1 MIPTRRLISLPSILI
16 VALVALSQEAA
27 FAQQAPAPATPTGQS
42 AGQASSQPD
51 KAAAYYSYSLGHLYS
66 ELAAAYGNRGE
77 YFSKAADA
85 YRAALKADP
94 SATFIAE
101 ELSDLYIQSG
111 RLREGVLDAEDALK
125 QNPNDL
131 NSRRLLAR
139 IYTHLIGDSQNNQ
152 IDPDMVKKAIDQ
164 YQKITEADPKDT
176 DSFVMLGRLQKA
188 VQNSTEAM
196 AAYKKA
202 LELDPDNEDA
212 MTGLATVY
220 ADLGDNKAAADMLRK
235 VADKDPTPRSLTNLA
250 NVYEE
255 LKDYSLAAEMLRRA
269 LDQQPGN
276 AEVQHALAE
285 DLLLSDQLD
294 DALKLYQDSVQQDP
308 KDIKAELRISQI
320 YRQKRDFAKA
330 REAADKAKEIDPND
344 LEVQFNDVNLLE
356 AEGKIPDAIKTLK
369 GILDATAKKSYS
381 ASEKSSR
388 SFLLQSLGDLE
399 RTIEQYGPAVDTF
412 RQLVDLDPDGAARA
426 EAEIVETYREAKD
439 YPKAEAEADAAVK
452 KFPKDRA
459 VSATRASVLSDMGK
473 TDQAIAEARR
483 LMNGKNDREVDL
495 NLADIYDKAKNYTEM
510 AKVLDAAEKLSQT
523 SEEKQNVAFRR
534 GAMYERMKNYQGAEA
549 EFRKVLA
556 LNPDNDAALNY
567 LGYML
572 ADRDMRLDEARDLV
586 SKAVAREPNSGAYLD
601 SLGWVYFKMNKLPE
615 AEDKL
620 REALRYMS
628 RDPTVH
634 DHLAEVYFKE
644 GKIRDA
650 IAQWQSSVR
659 EYQSGPVSDM
669 DHTELAK
676 VQKKLEDAKVRL
688 ARETGVKQQ

>member
-1 MIPTRRLISLPSILI
+1 MIPTPRLVSLPCLLI
-16 VALVALSQEAA
+16 VASAA
-27 FAQQAPAPATPTGQS
+27 FAQQTPAPAPP
-42 AGQASSQPD
+42 AGQAD
-51 KAAAYYSYSLGHLYS
+51 KAAAYYDYSLGHLYS

-77 YFSKAADA
+77 YFSKAAEA

-111 RLREGVLDAEDALK
+111 RLREAVLDAEDALK

-139 IYTHLIGDSQNNQ
+139 IYTHLIGDSQTNQ
-152 IDPDMVKKAIDQ
+152 IDADMVKKAIEQ
-164 YQKITEADPKDT
+164 YQKITEADPKDIE
-176 DSFVMLGRLQKA
+176 SWIMLGRLQKA
-188 VQNSTEAM
+188 VMNSTEAM

-202 LELDPDNEDA
+202 LELDGSNEDA

-220 ADLGDNKAAADMLRK
+220 ADLGDNKAAADMLRQ
-235 VADKDPTPRSLTNLA
+235 VADKDPNPRSLTSLA
-250 NVYEE
+250 NVYEQ

-276 AEVQHALAE
+276 SELKMALAE
-285 DLLLSDQLD
+285 DLLLSSQFD
-294 DALKLYQDSVQQDP
+294 DALKLYREAVADDP

-320 YRQKRDFAKA
+320 YRQKQDFAKA

-369 GILDATAKKSYS
+369 GILDATAKKTYS

-388 SFLLQSLGDLE
+388 SFLLSSLGELE

-412 RQLVDLDPDGAARA
+412 RQLAELDPDGAGRA
-426 EAEIVETYREAKD
+426 EAEIVETYRESKD
-439 YPKAEAEADAAVK
+439 YSKAEAEADAAVK
-452 KFPKDRA
+452 KLPKDRI
-459 VSATRASVLSDMGK
+459 VSATRATVLSDLGK
-473 TDQAIAEARR
+473 TDAAVAEAHR
-483 LMNGKNDREVDL
+483 LADGKNDREVDL
-495 NLADIYDKAKNYTEM
+495 KLADIYEQAKNFSEM
-510 AKVLDAAEKLSQT
+510 AKVLDAAEALSPSSQD
-523 SEEKQNVAFRR
+523 KQDIAFRR
-534 GAMYERMKNYQGAEA
+534 GAMYERMKNYSEAEA
-549 EFRKVLA
+549 EFRKVLEI
-556 LNPDNDAALNY
+556 NPDNDAALNY
-567 LGYML
+567 LGFML
-572 ADRDMRLDEARDLV
+572 ADRNVRLEEARDMIA
-586 SKAVAREPNSGAYLD
+586 KAVAREPNSGAYLD
-601 SLGWVYFKMNKLPE
+601 SLGWVYFRLNKLPE

-634 DHLAEVYFKE
+634 DHLAEVYFRE

-650 IAQWQSSVR
+650 IAQWQSSLR
-659 EYQSGPVSDM
+659 EYQSGPPSDM
-669 DHTELAK
+669 DHTEVAK

-688 ARETGVKQQ
+688 ARETGGGAKQQ

>member
-1 MIPTRRLISLPSILI
+1 MTPTPRLVSLPCLLIL
-16 VALVALSQEAA
+16 ASAA
-27 FAQQAPAPATPTGQS
+27 FAQPAAAPAPPS
-42 AGQASSQPD
+42 GQAD
-51 KAAAYYSYSLGHLYS
+51 KAAAYYNYSLGHLYS

-77 YFSKAADA
+77 YFSKAAEA

-111 RLREGVLDAEDALK
+111 RLREAVLDAEDALK

-139 IYTHLIGDSQNNQ
+139 IYTHLIGDSQTNQ
-152 IDPDMVKKAIDQ
+152 IDSDMVKKAIEQ
-164 YQKITEADPKDT
+164 YQKITEAAPKDVE
-176 DSFVMLGRLQKA
+176 SWIMLGRLQKA
-188 VQNSTEAM
+188 VMNSTEAM

-202 LELDPDNEDA
+202 LELDPANEDA

-235 VADKDPTPRSLTNLA
+235 VADKDPNPRSLTSLA
-250 NVYEE
+250 NVYEQ

-276 AEVQHALAE
+276 SELKLALAE
-285 DLLLSDQLD
+285 DLLLSNQFD
-294 DALKLYQDSVQQDP
+294 DALKLYQEVAAEDP
-308 KDIKAELRISQI
+308 KDVKAELRISQI
-320 YRQKRDFAKA
+320 YRQKQDFAKA

-344 LEVQFNDVNLLE
+344 LEVQYNDVNLLE

-388 SFLLQSLGDLE
+388 SFLLSSLGELQ
-399 RTIEQYGPAVDTF
+399 RTIEQYGPAVDAF
-412 RQLVDLDPDGAARA
+412 RQLAELDPEGAGRA

-452 KFPKDRA
+452 KLPKDRI
-459 VSATRASVLSDMGK
+459 VSATRATVLSDLGK
-473 TDQAIAEARR
+473 TDAAVAEARR
-483 LMNGKNDREVDL
+483 LADGKNDREIDL
-495 NLADIYDKAKNYTEM
+495 KLADIYQTAKNFTEM
-510 AKVLDAAEKLSQT
+510 AKVLDAAEALSQT
-523 SEEKQNVAFRR
+523 SEEKQFVAFDR
-534 GAMYERMKNYQGAEA
+534 GAMYERMKNYPAAEA

-556 LNPDNDAALNY
+556 LNPDHDGALNY
-567 LGYML
+567 LGFML
-572 ADRDMRLDEARDLV
+572 ADRNIRLDEAHDLIG
-586 SKAVAREPNSGAYLD
+586 KAVAREPNNGAYLD
-601 SLGWVYFKMNKLPE
+601 SLGWVYFRMNKLPE

-650 IAQWQSSVR
+650 IAQWQSSLR
-659 EYQSGPVSDM
+659 EYQSGPPGDT
-669 DHTELAK
+669 DHTEVAK

-688 ARETGVKQQ
+688 ARETGGGAKQQ